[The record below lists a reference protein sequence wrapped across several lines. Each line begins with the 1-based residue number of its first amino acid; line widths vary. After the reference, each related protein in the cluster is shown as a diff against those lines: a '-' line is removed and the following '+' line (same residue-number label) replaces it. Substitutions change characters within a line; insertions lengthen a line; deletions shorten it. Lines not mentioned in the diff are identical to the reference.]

1 MKKTNIN
8 LHINES
14 WVNNFPKWKTYLPI
28 FALFL
33 LLSSCKENFNPVV
46 ASVNTNILVVEG
58 IINTGADSTIINLSR
73 TVLVS
78 QKTTAK
84 PETGATVTVESES
97 NQVYPLPELS
107 TKKGTYGSLPLNLDP
122 NKKYRLRIRTTN
134 GTVYLSDFVET
145 KISPVIDVLG
155 YDADVTKG
163 LQIYVN
169 TKDQA
174 DKTRYYRWEYEET
187 WIFYA
192 AYQSVLIWDGKNVVF
207 RDPANS
213 IYQCWGNTKSST
225 IVLGSSV
232 KLDKDV
238 IFKQPIVLN
247 PSTSEKFTERYSILV
262 KQYALTKEAYDFW
275 QNLKKNTESLGS
287 IFDAQPSQ
295 LTGNI
300 HNQTNPLEPVIGF
313 ISAGTIQKQ
322 RIYITKGELPGFN
335 KPLNADCNAAVVEPL
350 TPFDFPLYFQSGF
363 TIPISFSG
371 TGVLA
376 SGKECVDCTLRGT
389 NKKPAFWQ

>member
-1 MKKTNIN
+1 MQKTNID
-8 LHINES
+8 LPINES
-14 WVNNFPKWKTYLPI
+14 WTNNLSMRKTYLSI
-28 FALFL
+28 VALLL
-33 LLSSCKENFNPVV
+33 LLSGCKENFNPVV
-46 ASVNTNILVVEG
+46 APINTNILVVEG
-58 IINTGADSTIINLSR
+58 MINAGADSTIINLSR

-78 QKTTAK
+78 EKTTTK
-84 PETGATVTVESES
+84 PEIGATLTVESES
-97 NQVYPLPELS
+97 NQAYPLSELT

-122 NKKYRLRIRTTN
+122 SKKYRLRIRTAN
-134 GTVYLSDFVET
+134 GTIYLSDFVET
-145 KISPVIDVLG
+145 KVSPVIDLVG

-169 TKDQA
+169 TKDQTN
-174 DKTRYYRWEYEET
+174 KSRYYRWEYEET
-187 WIFYA
+187 WIFYS
-192 AYQSVLIWDGKNVVF
+192 AYQSLLMWDGKDVVG
-207 RDPANS
+207 RSSANS

-238 IFKQPIVLN
+238 IFKQPIILN
-247 PSTSEKFTERYSILV
+247 PSTSEKFTEKYSILV
-262 KQYALTKEAYDFW
+262 KQYTLTKEAYDFW

-300 HNQTNPLEPVIGF
+300 HNQANPLEPVIGF

-322 RIYITKGELPGFN
+322 RIYITKGELPGFT
-335 KPLNADCNAAVVEPL
+335 KPLNADCNAAVVEPT
-350 TPFDFPLYFQSGF
+350 TPLDFPLYFQSGF
-363 TIPISFSG
+363 TVPIAFVG

-376 SGKECVDCTLRGT
+376 SSKECVDCTLRGT